1 MNRDIQILYC
11 ILTAASLFL
20 LVLPSDAQESRKKAE
35 GAKHEQLAG
44 TAAKLVGQW
53 VIDVPRH
60 PGLQLFLRFNSDGTY
75 STHPAAIDAVAAETG
90 KIRAHSGNYIL
101 IALTGEL
108 SGKRDEGSYQFIGN
122 DRLLLRGL
130 FGKGTWTKVDETGR
144 RLAPLSQDGGLSKEA
159 RPNKGTPAATK
170 PVDEFEQKKFIPE
183 VIGTAVPTG
192 RNASESESEVEGTAA
207 PYGRNE
213 LPGSRTSGFTVPL
226 QQRDLVPLVANTNT
240 QTTAPPEPTPFKE
253 TDVAVAISPAAVSPG
268 LTPPS
273 IVTVAAST
281 TSKNRPIKDKW
292 ALVVGISKFQNSQ
305 LNLKCPAKDASD
317 FGKFLVEQCHFAEDH
332 VRVITD
338 NEATR
343 SRILN
348 ELGDKWLP
356 RVVRPD
362 DLVIVYLSTHGSPA
376 DADVGGVNYLLAC
389 DTDPESLYSSGLPM
403 QDLTRIIKGRLR
415 SDRVMMVLDACY
427 SGNVTPQSKGIF
439 RGANVDV
446 EEIAQGTGQLV
457 ISSSQPNQVSWESK
471 SGDNSVFTK
480 HLMSA
485 LRVHGDRTTLAEAF
499 ETLRDRVEDEVQ
511 RDRGRVQIPVMKSQ
525 WEGHDLIISVPPVA
539 PRPGL

>member
-1 MNRDIQILYC
+1 MPHI
-11 ILTAASLFL
+11 
-20 LVLPSDAQESRKKAE
+20 
-35 GAKHEQLAG
+35 
-44 TAAKLVGQW
+44 
-53 VIDVPRH
+53 
-60 PGLQLFLRFNSDGTY
+60 
-75 STHPAAIDAVAAETG
+75 
-90 KIRAHSGNYIL
+90 
-101 IALTGEL
+101 
-108 SGKRDEGSYQFIGN
+108 
-122 DRLLLRGL
+122 
-130 FGKGTWTKVDETGR
+130 
-144 RLAPLSQDGGLSKEA
+144 
-159 RPNKGTPAATK
+159 TK
-170 PVDEFEQKKFIPE
+170 PVDEFERNKFIPE

-192 RNASESESEVEGTAA
+192 RNASENEIEVEGTAA

-213 LPGSRTSGFTVPL
+213 LPGSRTSGFTVPQL
-226 QQRDLVPLVANTNT
+226 QNGVVPLVANTNT
-240 QTTAPPEPTPFKE
+240 QTTAPVAPVPFQPTP
-253 TDVAVAISPAAVSPG
+253 SSNAAVISSAVNAARASTPVPVG
-268 LTPPS
+268 VPTTTSDRRTELAAAQSDAGTVAGASQTPP
-273 IVTVAAST
+273 
-281 TSKNRPIKDKW
+281 KNRPINDKW
-292 ALVVGISKFQNSQ
+292 ALVVGISKFQNAQ
-305 LNLKCPAKDASD
+305 LNLKCPAKDAGD

-343 SRILN
+343 ARILN

-415 SDRVMMVLDACY
+415 SDRVVMMLDACY

-471 SGDNSVFTK
+471 EGTNSVFTK
-480 HLMSA
+480 HLMTA
-485 LRVHGDRTTLAEAF
+485 LRVRGDKTTLGEAF
-499 ETLRDRVEDEVQ
+499 KALRERVEDEVQ

-525 WEGHDLIISVPPVA
+525 WEGRDLIISVPAVA